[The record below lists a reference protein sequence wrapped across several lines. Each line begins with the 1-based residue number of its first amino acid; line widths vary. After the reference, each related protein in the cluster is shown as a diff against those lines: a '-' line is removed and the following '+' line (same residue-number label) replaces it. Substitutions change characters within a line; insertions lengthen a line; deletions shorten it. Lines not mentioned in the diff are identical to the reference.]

1 MVMKTYSR
9 RPPWSQGW
17 GFTLIEESRWSVFV
31 KTLLLFQDSY
41 QTVYN
46 WQYIQ
51 CLHLWCRIV
60 SEVKSNGVLDPLIY
74 PLVQTVLGAIKWV
87 PSEQFPFS
95 FITTKRNKEDSVMFT
110 LKSKFKRVFARF
122 ERDDS
127 RSNDSLFQTKSA
139 CLQPG
144 GWSDIVLR
152 HSGLKRRQHKKW
164 RLKTHC
170 LPRTGGSVDWASGC
184 HAGGREFDSG
194 RTNT

>member
-1 MVMKTYSR
+1 MVVVITYSE
-9 RPPWSQGW
+9 RPPWPLSCAS
-17 GFTLIEESRWSVFV
+17 TLIEDRRWSVF
-31 KTLLLFQDSY
+31 KTLLLLQDSY

-87 PSEQFPFS
+87 LALWTEFPFS
-95 FITTKRNKEDSVMFT
+95 FIMTERNKEHSVMFI
-110 LKSKFKRVFARF
+110 LKSNFKRAFARF
-122 ERDDS
+122 DWDGL

-144 GWSDIVLR
+144 GRSDIVMR
-152 HSGLKRRQHKKW
+152 HSVLKRMQLKK
-164 RLKTHC
+164 LQFKTQC
-170 LPRTGGSVDWASGC
+170 FGV
-184 HAGGREFDSG
+184 
-194 RTNT
+194 